1 MQNGT
6 IPDSTITASSSLS
19 ANDGPQNA
27 RLHHQIGGLLYGAW
41 RPLLNDADQWLQVD
55 FSVERQVTVVATQ
68 GREEGLF
75 WVKTYLLSYSLDG
88 MNYTMYERDGGAK
101 VTALLLHRQEF
112 TSCGVVKI
120 TFLTFESC
128 IVGT

>member
-6 IPDSTITASSSLS
+6 IPDSSITASSSLS

-27 RLHHQIGGLLYGAW
+27 RLHHQIGLLYGAW
-41 RPLLNDADQWLQVD
+41 RPQLNNADQWLQVH
-55 FSVERQVTVVATQ
+55 FSFERQVTVVATQ

-75 WVKTYLLSYSLDG
+75 WVKTYLLSYSSDG
-88 MNYTMYERDGGAK
+88 MNYTMYEQDGGAK
-101 VTALLLHRQEF
+101 VTALMLHRHEF
-112 TSCGVVKI
+112 TSRGVVKI

-128 IVGT
+128 ILGT